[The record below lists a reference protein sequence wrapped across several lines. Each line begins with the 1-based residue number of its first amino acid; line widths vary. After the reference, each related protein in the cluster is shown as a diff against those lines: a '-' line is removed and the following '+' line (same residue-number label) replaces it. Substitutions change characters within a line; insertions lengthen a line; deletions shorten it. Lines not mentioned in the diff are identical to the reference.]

1 MSIWPKYR
9 LCALTMVRHQ
19 YFPTGGVPGIFY
31 ASNLVSPS
39 GPARPQRLVAW
50 TGRHALVCLMWPCCH
65 AIGDMADWATPRLTV
80 WPTYRSGHTTSQS
93 PLTHILRPPHTTHRL
108 STPNLRRCVH
118 PHAAIRL
125 RALPSPIPTPSS
137 LQHCVSAPILI
148 VVDPFALCHRR
159 LPQSVV
165 PQSPPFL
172 A

>member
-65 AIGDMADWATPRLTV
+65 AIGGMADWATPRLTV

-93 PLTHILRPPHTTHRL
+93 PLTHILRPPTQRTACPRPICDAVFILMPPFASVLCHPRSPLHRL
-108 STPNLRRCVH
+108 SNGTVSLPLSSSSL
-118 PHAAIRL
+118 IRL
-125 RALPSPIPTPSS
+125 HYVTAGC
-137 LQHCVSAPILI
+137 HGVS
-148 VVDPFALCHRR
+148 CH
-159 LPQSVV
+159 
-165 PQSPPFL
+165 SPPPPF
-172 A
+172 